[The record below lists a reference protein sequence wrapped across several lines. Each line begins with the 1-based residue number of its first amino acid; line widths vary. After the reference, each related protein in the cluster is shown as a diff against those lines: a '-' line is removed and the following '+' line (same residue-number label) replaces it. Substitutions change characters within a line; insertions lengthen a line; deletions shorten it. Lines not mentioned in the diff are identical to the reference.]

1 MSKDGLGLQPLCSFQ
16 YGEHGARELIKIV
29 VGEPSR
35 REPIKH
41 IPKRGAAPTTHRVNH
56 QIRIPQ
62 IRVIDPDGNQ
72 LGIMTPDE
80 GRRIAEEAGLD
91 IVEVAP
97 QARPPVCRIMDYGKF
112 RYDQSKK
119 KDHSKQTVV
128 KTITL
133 RPKTDNHDL
142 GTKLR
147 QANKFLGEGNKV
159 RFVMRMRGR
168 ERAHVHMWVDKLNDI
183 ITRLEPDTFTIVQR
197 PRPEGR
203 AIIAMVDPSS

>member
-1 MSKDGLGLQPLCSFQ
+1 
-16 YGEHGARELIKIV
+16 
-29 VGEPSR
+29 
-35 REPIKH
+35 
-41 IPKRGAAPTTHRVNH
+41 
-56 QIRIPQ
+56 
-62 IRVIDPDGNQ
+62 VIDPEGNQ

-80 GRRIAEEAGLD
+80 GRRFAEERGLD
-91 IVEVAP
+91 LVEVAP
-97 QARPPVCRIMDYGKF
+97 QARPPVCRVMDYGKF

-133 RPKTDNHDL
+133 RPKTDQHDL

-147 QANKFLGEGNKV
+147 QATKFLNDGNKV

-168 ERAHVHMWVDKLNDI
+168 ERAHMGLWVEKLNTI
-183 ITRLEPDTFTIVQR
+183 IAAMEEGTYTIAQR

-203 AIIAMVDPSS
+203 AIIAMLDPAGTN

>member
-1 MSKDGLGLQPLCSFQ
+1 
-16 YGEHGARELIKIV
+16 
-29 VGEPSR
+29 
-35 REPIKH
+35 
-41 IPKRGAAPTTHRVNH
+41 
-56 QIRIPQ
+56 
-62 IRVIDPDGNQ
+62 
-72 LGIMTPDE
+72 MTPDE
-80 GRRIAEEAGLD
+80 GRRVAEEAGLD

-133 RPKTDNHDL
+133 RPKTDDHDL

-147 QANKFLGEGNKV
+147 QASKFLGEGNKV

-168 ERAHVHMWVDKLNDI
+168 ERAHMHMWVEKLNNI
-183 ITRLEPDTFTIVQR
+183 IARLDPGTFSVVQR

-203 AIIAMVDPSS
+203 AIIAMVDPSN